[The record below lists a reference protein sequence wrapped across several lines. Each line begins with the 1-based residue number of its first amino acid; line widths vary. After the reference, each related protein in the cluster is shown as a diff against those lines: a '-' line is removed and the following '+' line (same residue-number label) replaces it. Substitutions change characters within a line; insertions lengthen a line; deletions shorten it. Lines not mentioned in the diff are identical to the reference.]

1 MILSEMFTLLN
12 TYVDDVVPSTTATVL
27 FNAGQN
33 KMAAELKAAFPQ
45 LVATNQDD
53 TFVFDVKYHEIPVL
67 YAAAM
72 IKAQDS
78 SIREKESFL
87 SQFHDGMTLITE
99 NWDVPP
105 RYKDDINVQ
114 QFTATAGQTYFTI
127 TKDSYT
133 YRYSNIQV
141 FVNDLVVTFQVDEN
155 NGISLDTAC
164 ALDDHVTATWIVNDS
179 LQRPP
184 YPWMTW

>member
-1 MILSEMFTLLN
+1 MKLSEMFTLLN
-12 TYVDDVVPSTTATVL
+12 LYADDVISPAIATVL

-33 KMAAELKAAFPQ
+33 KMAAEARASFPQ
-45 LVATNQDD
+45 LDPTNTEDS
-53 TFVFDVKYHEIPVL
+53 FVFDAKYHETPVL

-78 SIREKESFL
+78 SVREKGSYLDQFNDGLHSF
-87 SQFHDGMTLITE
+87 TE

-114 QFTATAGQTYFTI
+114 QFIATAGQTTFTI

-133 YRYSNIQV
+133 YLYANVKV
-141 FVNDLVVTFQVDEN
+141 FVNDLGASYTADEDN
-155 NGISLDTAC
+155 SITLATAC
-164 ALDDHVTATWIVNDS
+164 TAGDCVTVTWIVNDS

-184 YPWMTW
+184 YPWFTF

>member
-1 MILSEMFTLLN
+1 MRLADMFTLLN
-12 TYVDDVVPSTTATVL
+12 TYADDVVPPSTATML

-33 KMAAELKAAFPQ
+33 KMATEIRAKFPQ
-45 LVATNQDD
+45 LVATNTED
-53 TFVFDVKYHEIPVL
+53 TFVFDEAYHEIPIL

-78 SIREKESFL
+78 SIREKNSYL
-87 SQFHDGMTLITE
+87 DQFQDGMNGFTE

-105 RYKDDINVQ
+105 RYRNNINVQ
-114 QFTATAGQTYFTI
+114 QFTATEGQDVFTI

-133 YRYSNIQV
+133 YRYSNVQI
-141 FVNDLVVTFQVDEN
+141 FVNDLEVPFQTDEMN
-155 NGISLDTAC
+155 QFSLYTAC
-164 ALDDHVTATWIVNDS
+164 TAGDAVTAAWEVNDS

-184 YPWMTW
+184 YPWMSW